1 MIRSQTKRSIFS
13 WVWRFIGITIIIPI
27 IGELENNLT
36 QASSFLELIVS
47 AFLSLIIGFFSVF
60 GAAFTDGWGSPGQAL
75 IMYDIYSW
83 CSCAFYGVVAFSI
96 ILGMTSSETEE

>member
-27 IGELENNLT
+27 IGELKNNLT

-47 AFLSLIIGFFSVF
+47 AFLSLIVGFFAVF
-60 GAAFTDGWGSPGQAL
+60 AAAFTDGWGSPGQAP

>member
-13 WVWRFIGITIIIPI
+13 WVWRFTGVTILIPI

-36 QASSFLELIVS
+36 QAGNSLEFIVS
-47 AFLSLIIGFFSVF
+47 AFLSLIVGFFAVF
-60 GAAFTDGWGSPGQAL
+60 AAAFTDAWGSPGQTP

-83 CSCAFYGVVAFSI
+83 CSYAFYGVVVFSI
-96 ILGMTSSETEE
+96 ILGMTSSETED